1 MLIEL
6 TVRNFA
12 VIEETRLSLGDGFSV
27 ITGETGAGKS
37 LLVDALE
44 FVLGGPADQELIRA
58 GAETASVEAVFAV
71 DHAAAPHRLPPTAR
85 VLADHGLE
93 LDDEGTV
100 VIARETHRG
109 GRSVSR
115 LNGRAVPV
123 AVAKDVGETLVD
135 IHGQG
140 AHLSLLSQRH
150 QLAMLDAWAGLAAEH
165 EAFADGVDALRTIER
180 ELASLVTDDRQAA
193 QQRDLL
199 AFQAAEIEA
208 AELRPGEGAEL
219 IRERDLLANAN
230 AIREAC
236 AAAYDTLY
244 AGSSNAC
251 DLMAKAVQALGR
263 SVDPAG
269 ALALRI
275 AELEAAA
282 AQVEEAAREIR
293 TYADTVETDP
303 TQLGTVD
310 DRIELIRRL
319 QRKYGD
325 TELSIIAFGE
335 QASRDLEGMEN
346 DDERHAELDEAVAQA
361 RERLGVE
368 ACALSAKRLAAA
380 KRLAVAVAAELG
392 ELGLGGVAFE
402 ASLARADDHDGL
414 DVGGRGV
421 AFTRDGID
429 RVEYMVETNS
439 GEGLR
444 PLARIASGGETSRLM
459 LAIKGALATGSGITT
474 MVFDEVDSGVGGR
487 AGDVLGRKLW
497 SLAQGAQVLCVTHL
511 AQVAAY
517 ADRHF
522 RVDKGAV
529 GDRTFATVE
538 RLGADDLAQEL
549 SSMLGGASDSLQGAA
564 TEMLAAAGHV
574 KAQVA
579 R

>member
-12 VIEETRLSLGDGFSV
+12 VIEETRLSLGDGFNV

-71 DHAAAPHRLPPTAR
+71 DHAAVPHRLPPTAR

-180 ELASLVTDDRQAA
+180 ELAGLVTNDRQAA

-282 AQVEEAAREIR
+282 AQVQEAAREIR

-303 TQLGTVD
+303 AQLGTVD

-346 DDERHAELDEAVAQA
+346 ADERHAELDEAVAQA
-361 RERLGVE
+361 RERLGIE
-368 ACALSAKRLAAA
+368 AGALSAKRLAAA

-392 ELGLGGVAFE
+392 ELGLGGVSFE

-549 SSMLGGASDSLQGAA
+549 SSMLGGASDSLHGVA
-564 TEMLAAAGHV
+564 TEMLVAAGHV

>member
-1 MLIEL
+1 MLVEL

-12 VIEETRLSLGDGFSV
+12 VIEETRLSLGDGFNV

-37 LLVDALE
+37 LLVDALA

-85 VLADHGLE
+85 VLAGHGLE

-140 AHLSLLSQRH
+140 AHLSLLSHRH
-150 QLAMLDAWAGLAAEH
+150 QLAMLDAWAGLEGEH

-180 ELASLVTDDRQAA
+180 ELAGLVTDDRQAA

-199 AFQAAEIEA
+199 AFQATEIESA
-208 AELRPGEGAEL
+208 QLRPGEGAKL

-251 DLMAKAVQALGR
+251 DLMAEAVQALAR

-293 TYADTVETDP
+293 TYADTVEADP
-303 TQLGTVD
+303 AQLETVD

-325 TELSIIAFGE
+325 TELAIIAFGE

-346 DDERHAELDEAVAQA
+346 AAERHAELDEAVAQA
-361 RERLGVE
+361 RERLGVQ
-368 ACALSAKRLAAA
+368 AGALSAKRLAAA

-392 ELGLGGVAFE
+392 ELGLGGVEFE

-414 DVGGRGV
+414 AVGGRGM

-429 RVEYMVETNS
+429 RVEYLVETNS

-459 LAIKGALATGSGITT
+459 LAIKSALATGSGITT

-574 KAQVA
+574 KAQA
-579 R
+579 TR